1 MAPCIF
7 AESNINGITIMD
19 VKILGN
25 RIANARKSQNMS
37 QAQLAGLLFIS
48 PQAVGKWE
56 RGESIPDFMTIH
68 QLADIFA
75 VGLDYFS
82 DSTLVERG
90 RELPK
95 LTDYNADGILA
106 GKSRDVDPSTEPE
119 RTLLTDF
126 SGSALAGTDFVG
138 VYAPKRKFLGSD
150 LRNADFSNA
159 DLNGSSFKGSDL
171 SGANFKET
179 DLRGCKFSVNNLTG
193 TSFNKTI
200 LTDTEFYASELNK
213 ANFTE
218 SSLINVKITSTD
230 LRKTVF
236 ENCSF
241 KGATFK
247 SCDMSGINLDGQIFI
262 DVMFDR
268 VALTGASFQG
278 ATFRNVSFRSTSTLT
293 NRYYKTLQTIRF
305 DGAMMDKLTFASL
318 KGLGVDLSLVKTL

>member
-1 MAPCIF
+1 MAPRIF
-7 AESNINGITIMD
+7 AESNINLITIMD
-19 VKILGN
+19 VKILGS
-25 RIANARKSQNMS
+25 RIANARKAQNMS

-56 RGESIPDFMTIH
+56 RGESIPDFMTIN

-82 DSTLVERG
+82 DSAQGERG
-90 RELPK
+90 GDLPK
-95 LTDYNADGILA
+95 LTDYNGDGTLA
-106 GKSRDVDPSTEPE
+106 GMPRYMEPTTEPE
-119 RTLLTDF
+119 RSLLTDF

-138 VYAPKRKFLGSD
+138 VHAPKRKFLGSD
-150 LRNADFSNA
+150 LRNTDFSNA
-159 DLNGSSFKGSDL
+159 DLNGSTFKGSDL

-179 DLRGCKFSVNNLTG
+179 DLRDCKFSANNLTNA
-193 TSFNKTI
+193 SFDKTI
-200 LTDTEFYASELNK
+200 LTDTEFYASELTK
-213 ANFTE
+213 SNFTE
-218 SSLINVKITSTD
+218 ASLINVKIASID
-230 LRKTVF
+230 LRKAVF

-241 KGATFK
+241 KGTTFK
-247 SCDMSGINLDGQIFI
+247 SCDMSGINLDGQTFI

-278 ATFRNVSFRSTSTLT
+278 ATFRNVSFRSTFTLT

-318 KGLGVDLSLVKTL
+318 KGLGIDLSLVKTL

>member
-1 MAPCIF
+1 
-7 AESNINGITIMD
+7 MD
-19 VKILGN
+19 LKILGN
-25 RIANARKSQNMS
+25 RIANARKAQNMS

-56 RGESIPDFMTIH
+56 RGESIPDFMTIN

-82 DSTLVERG
+82 GGTHVEKG

-95 LTDYNADGILA
+95 LTYYNGDGTVA
-106 GKSRDVDPSTEPE
+106 GMICDMEPTTEPE
-119 RTLLTDF
+119 LPLLTDF

-138 VYAPKRKFLGSD
+138 VHAPKRKFLGSD

-171 SGANFKET
+171 SGANFNET
-179 DLRGCKFSVNNLTG
+179 DLSGCKFSTNNLTKA
-193 TSFNKTI
+193 SFDKTI
-200 LTDTEFYASELNK
+200 LTDTEFYASELTK
-213 ANFTE
+213 ANFKE
-218 SSLINVKITSTD
+218 VSLINAKIACID
-230 LRKTVF
+230 LKKAVF

-241 KGATFK
+241 KGTTFK
-247 SCDMSGINLDGQIFI
+247 SCDMSGVNLDGQTFI

-278 ATFRNVSFRSTSTLT
+278 ATFRNVSFRSTSNFT

-305 DGAMMDKLTFASL
+305 DGAMMDKLTFAAL